1 MQIDVSK
8 VKEHLKSQIQAEKTE
23 FLGQL
28 NQQEKLTKKDPN
40 RRVFSVVEE
49 IQEIKEKENAFLDES
64 MHTSMTPEIKFKMD

>member
-8 VKEHLKSQIQAEKTE
+8 VKQDLKSQIQAEKTE
-23 FLGQL
+23 FLKQL
-28 NQQEKLTKKDPN
+28 NQQEKLINKDPN

-64 MHTSMTPEIKFKMD
+64 MY